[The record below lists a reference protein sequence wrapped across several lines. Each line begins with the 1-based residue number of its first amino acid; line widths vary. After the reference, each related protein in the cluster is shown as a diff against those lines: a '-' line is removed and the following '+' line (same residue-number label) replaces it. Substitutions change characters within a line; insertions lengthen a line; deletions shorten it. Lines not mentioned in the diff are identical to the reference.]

1 MQLAYL
7 PFSVTVFGSGFTIA
21 GKQLLDFFDFF
32 SNNIL
37 MPIVALFTCILIG
50 YVAKTKIIEDEIE
63 LNSKFKSVKM
73 YRIMMKYIAPVFMLA
88 IFISS
93 VIGYV

>member
-1 MQLAYL
+1 MY
-7 PFSVTVFGSGFTIA
+7 S
-21 GKQLLDFFDFF
+21 
-32 SNNIL
+32 
-37 MPIVALFTCILIG
+37 IG